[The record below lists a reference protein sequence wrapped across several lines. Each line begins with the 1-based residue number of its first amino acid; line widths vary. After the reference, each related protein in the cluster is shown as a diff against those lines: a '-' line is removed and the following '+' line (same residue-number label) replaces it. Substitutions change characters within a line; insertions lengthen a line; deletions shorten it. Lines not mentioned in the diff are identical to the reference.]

1 MRSREGDPLAV
12 YLKKGRLISW
22 MAGKGGG
29 GWGWLGGPLASR
41 VQRLELLSHRASLEG
56 SHTAPSPKGLGRPS
70 CRGGAE
76 LQSRHKSCR
85 PSQLSLPLCPVQTH
99 ESACDTGAFPVG
111 PWALS
116 SLQLPVPTLPLRE
129 LHPTLF
135 PLYSPWKLTSSPDLH
150 ALVLLRPGLRT
161 ASLCS
166 AHAQYPEPS
175 QVALVVKNLSVKA
188 RDIRDPGS
196 IPGLGR
202 SPGIGNVNPLQYSC
216 SVTQGKAKILPFK

>member
-29 GWGWLGGPLASR
+29 GAGWPTGFTCSAFGASFPQGEFR
-41 VQRLELLSHRASLEG
+41 GEPHC
-56 SHTAPSPKGLGRPS
+56 PSPKGLGRPS

-99 ESACDTGAFPVG
+99 DSACDTGAFPVG

-150 ALVLLRPGLRT
+150 ALVLLRPALRT

-175 QVALVVKNLSVKA
+175 QVALVVKNPSAKA

-196 IPGLGR
+196 IPGLGK
-202 SPGIGNVNPLQYSC
+202 SPGVGNVNPLQYSC